1 MKITV
6 LGTGVVGQTI
16 SEKLIELGH
25 EIFIGTREVNNTL
38 SKTNKDNFG
47 RPPFSEWHKNN
58 NSAKLETYSN
68 AAKSGEL
75 IVNATSGTGTLDALI
90 LCGKENLANKILVD
104 ISNPLDF
111 SKGMPPTLTICN
123 SDSLGEQIQK
133 EFPKTKVVKT
143 LNTLTAH
150 LMINPS
156 IISGDHNLF
165 ISGNDNS
172 AKEEVEQLL
181 ISFGWKKVNIIDLG
195 DISTARGTEMLL
207 PIWIRL
213 WGALGTPEFN
223 FHIVKK

>member
-6 LGTGVVGQTI
+6 LGTGVVGQVI

-25 EIFIGTREVNNTL
+25 EVFIGTRDINNTL

-47 RPPFSEWHKNN
+47 RPPFSEWIKINN
-58 NSAKLETYSN
+58 TAKLESYST

-75 IVNATSGTGTLDALI
+75 IINAANGSGTLDALK
-90 LCGKENLANKILVD
+90 LCGEENLSCKILID

-123 SDSLGEQIQK
+123 TDSLGEQIQK
-133 EFPKTKVVKT
+133 MLPNSKVVKT
-143 LNTLTAH
+143 LNTLNAY
-150 LMINPS
+150 LMVNPS

-165 ISGNDNS
+165 LSGNDKS
-172 AKEEVEQLL
+172 AKEEVMKLL
-181 ISFGWKKVNIIDLG
+181 ISFGWKDSNIIDLG
-195 DISTARGTEMLL
+195 DITTARGTEMLL

-223 FHIVKK
+223 FHIVRK

>member
-38 SKTNKDNFG
+38 LKTNKDNFG

-58 NSAKLETYSN
+58 NSAKLETYSK

-75 IVNATSGTGTLDALI
+75 IVNATSGTGTLDALK

-172 AKEEVEQLL
+172 AKNEVGELL
-181 ISFGWKKVNIIDLG
+181 ISFGWKKANIIDLG